1 MPQTEKIEDSS
12 FLELKKNY
20 CEIRDEIESR
30 LDEFKK
36 IWVSEDDEEIHLEL
50 IFCLLTPQAKAKSCW
65 YVAEGIYK
73 NGLLFECDE
82 KQISKEFNLVR
93 FRNKKASYVINARNQ
108 FMKNSKTNIK
118 SKIQEFNNMHEAR
131 EWLVQ
136 NIKGFGYKE
145 ASHFLRNIGMG
156 VNLAILDRHILKNL
170 KDLGV
175 IEKIPNS
182 ISKRKY
188 FEIENKMKEFSKKV
202 NIPIEHLDLLFWY
215 KETGEIFK

>member
-1 MPQTEKIEDSS
+1 LTEKIEDGS

-20 CEIRDEIESR
+20 FEIRDEIKSR
-30 LDEFKK
+30 LGEFKK
-36 IWVSEDDEEIHLEL
+36 IWVSEDNDKILLEL

-65 YVAEGIYK
+65 FVAERIYK

-82 KQISKEFNLVR
+82 RQISKEFNLVR
-93 FRNKKASYVINARNQ
+93 FRNKKARYVINVRNQ
-108 FMKNSKTNIK
+108 FMMNSKTDIK
-118 SKIQEFNNMHEAR
+118 SKIQEFNNMYEAR
-131 EWLVQ
+131 EWLVE

-156 VNLAILDRHILKNL
+156 KNLAILDRHILKNL
-170 KDLGV
+170 KDLNV

-188 FEIENKMKEFSKKV
+188 LEIEKKMKEFSKKV

-215 KETGEIFK
+215 METGEIFK